1 MAKIDQTFTVAG
13 TSRNDQGV
21 KVRTSNTIMYVKAL
35 QKVEHTDIVLIELP
49 EPMTKV
55 EAVAFLKDLPEF
67 ASAEQQEAID
77 YFLDLKAPK
86 APKEPKVKK
95 EKKAKAEVSME
106 SIKEKI
112 AEAAEAAA
120 EAAPVADIVL
130 EDAPF

>member
-35 QKVEHTDIVLIELP
+35 LKVEHTDIVLIELP
-49 EPMTKV
+49 SPMTKV
-55 EAVAFLKDLPEF
+55 EAIAFLKDLPEF

-95 EKKAKAEVSME
+95 EK
-106 SIKEKI
+106 
-112 AEAAEAAA
+112 
-120 EAAPVADIVL
+120 AAPVVLTDDEKAAENDLLNEEIVVDSEL